1 VIRSLW
7 TEAGTLATL
16 IRMEAIYA
24 EIKYSPKIVSLVV
37 VVACAVSVAGHG
49 ALAMSKDTGAV
60 TVSTCSTGIGD
71 CAGNSRLGC
80 SKDASDPLH
89 GDVFS
94 SAEHGRW
101 RC

>member
-1 VIRSLW
+1 
-7 TEAGTLATL
+7 L

-49 ALAMSKDTGAV
+49 ALAMSKGTGAV
-60 TVSTCSTGIGD
+60 TVCTCSTGIGD

-80 SKDASDPLH
+80 SKDASDPCT
-89 GDVFS
+89 GTC
-94 SAEHGRW
+94 SAARSTGAGAAKHKPSRAGMQGAE
-101 RC
+101 